1 MSRTIRVLIADD
13 HELARKGIRTIL
25 QRDPVFEVVGEAANA
40 WEAVELARK
49 LRPDL
54 VLMDIRMPG
63 NGLEATREIKAEL
76 PDVSIVVV
84 TVSHDVHD
92 FFEAVRRG
100 AQGYLLKNLPADEW
114 TQYLRSIVNS
124 EVPLSR
130 TVAERILREIQA
142 AIPAAGS
149 VVQDVLTQ
157 REREILAEVA
167 RGATNRE
174 IAEKLNISKYTVKN
188 HVKNILE
195 KLNLDN
201 RTQLARFA
209 IENRLEITR

>member
-1 MSRTIRVLIADD
+1 M
-13 HELARKGIRTIL
+13 
-25 QRDPVFEVVGEAANA
+25 
-40 WEAVELARK
+40 
-49 LRPDL
+49 
-54 VLMDIRMPG
+54 
-63 NGLEATREIKAEL
+63 
-76 PDVSIVVV
+76 
-84 TVSHDVHD
+84 
-92 FFEAVRRG
+92 
-100 AQGYLLKNLPADEW
+100 KNLPADEW

-157 REREILAEVA
+157 REREILAIA